1 MATATSQAIAP
12 WPPPSPST
20 AIRRPASRRGCSSAC
35 ARSIISAGVETRCT
49 PAPRQA
55 ARTVDSELTSAPVC
69 DRAARALASLR
80 PTVIRITGFCA
91 AAAAAAN
98 ARPSRKSSA

>member
-1 MATATSQAIAP
+1 MATATSHAIAP

-80 PTVIRITGFCA
+80 PTVIRITGFWA